1 MTSISVVIPVYNC
14 ARYCTQCIESVLPQL
29 AGDDEIIVVDDA
41 SSDNTVEALQ
51 ALSSQ
56 HHRIRL
62 ILHSDNLGTLRSR
75 RDGVLAST
83 GDYVMLIDQDDEIAP
98 NSLNQLRQYI
108 AGSKFDIIHFGV
120 RVVPENAAARKA
132 AAGMEGF
139 LCPTP
144 RELHGQD
151 ILKLQFAAEHG
162 FDWHVHHRLFRGELL
177 RQAYKAC
184 ADTRLVLSDDLYM
197 NFIIDAYA
205 TTYLAVPDSPWYL
218 YHLGRGDTFGRAL
231 TVESF
236 ARLVQRD
243 AKALQ
248 LIQEFV
254 AANRNTIPREDWDD
268 RVADV
273 RDRLGEHM
281 MNEWKDNLPAPMQP
295 EALPI
300 IQRSWTNDVICAELY
315 RYVRDYAYDY
325 LQHPEDATRQD
336 TDKNLTLRYLKYAT
350 DIEQVTP
357 PLLTNIHYTQLR
369 DIAYSHLHDA
379 RLVSSAKE
387 SAPNH
392 VLRKIREFLHRR

>member
-205 TTYLAVPDSPWYL
+205 TTYLALPDSPWYL